1 MQRMSATFNMEYR
14 AAERGLDR
22 DRSNLGYRIKHP
34 NWSQSGTGN
43 EDVNEDLSTG
53 SWSGTQ
59 LSIALEDD
67 LSRTVWSDGWFGLRL
82 SEFSSNVGFHST
94 ESSDIAVRPRLQLSL
109 QEIRE

>member
-1 MQRMSATFNMEYR
+1 MEYR

-22 DRSNLGYRIKHP
+22 DRSNLECRI
-34 NWSQSGTGN
+34 GTSKIGRRVVRGN
-43 EDVNEDLSTG
+43 EDVNEDPLTG
-53 SWSGTQ
+53 SWSGTR

-67 LSRTVWSDGWFGLRL
+67 LIRTVWSEGWFGLRL